1 MQVGFQTD
9 THAGRQRVD
18 SDGPYSHPRLPVTQS
33 ADDSPAALSRR
44 QLITATGLAAAGL
57 AVATPASAA
66 SVGGIVRPKRPRQTP
81 PFESLRDWLAAMEE
95 WGLLVRF
102 RDVDQDAWEATAIM
116 YHLVDQY
123 GSYGAPV
130 AIFENVKIGGRWYK
144 GPVVGNYQGHWHQEA
159 ILWGLEPDLTD
170 ARNSYRTGLA
180 HMVKL
185 LQANKGDYPQVP
197 PVVVARERAP
207 CKEVVLEGDD
217 IDITAFPFIQG
228 NPGDAGRYINTGST
242 FSADPEWQQNFG
254 TYRCQILGPRLIHLN
269 SEPNQT
275 GHRMFLRARERGEKS
290 MRIAVVLGQDP
301 VTWLVSGSRVPI
313 TPRKPVDELAYVG
326 GMRGKPLEVVKADL
340 SDLLIPAHSEMVI
353 EGEIDL
359 TEWVAEGPYHETY
372 GYLGNR
378 NTDRFR
384 FTVQRVTHRK
394 NPIIMNSFTSIGG
407 GFCKAPMDAYSDV
420 LWKQRYPQI
429 NQIYYH
435 DEAKGVTFISIRKD
449 QAGRGLE
456 IAKAYSERS
465 LIAKIVVVVDDD
477 LDVMNQSEMLLA
489 LGSRWQPGKGSEI
502 YPTKPASFF
511 EPSSADG
518 KTTSKIAID
527 ATMQWAEEGGPTEF
541 PALNRNLFDQ
551 AAAPDIYET
560 ILTKWPEQLTRKP
573 W

>member
-1 MQVGFQTD
+1 MHDPTSG
-9 THAGRQRVD
+9 
-18 SDGPYSHPRLPVTQS
+18 
-33 ADDSPAALSRR
+33 DDALSRR
-44 QLITATGLAAAGL
+44 ALLVGTSIATTAALLSAAPAAARPDGP
-57 AVATPASAA
+57 VA
-66 SVGGIVRPKRPRQTP
+66 IRRPKRPRKIP
-81 PFESLRDWLAAMEE
+81 PFESLRDWLDAMED

-116 YHLVDQY
+116 YHLVDLY

-130 AIFENVKIGGRWYK
+130 VIFENVKIGGRWYK
-144 GPVVGNYQGHWHQEA
+144 GPIVGNFQSHWHQEA

-197 PVVVARERAP
+197 PVVVPRERAP
-207 CKEVVLEGDD
+207 CKEIVLEGDD
-217 IDITAFPFIQG
+217 IDITSFAFMQG

-275 GHRMFLRARERGEKS
+275 ANNMFKRARARGEKS
-290 MRIAVVLGQDP
+290 MKIAVVVGQDP

-313 TPRKPVDELAYVG
+313 VPKKPVDELAYVG

-384 FTVQRVTHRK
+384 FNVQRVTHRK
-394 NPIIMNSFTSIGG
+394 NPIVMNSFTSIGG

-429 NQIYYH
+429 KQIYYNE
-435 DEAKGVTFISIRKD
+435 EAKGVTFISIKKD
-449 QAGRGLE
+449 KPGLGLE
-456 IAKAYSERS
+456 VAKAYSERS

-477 LDVMNQSEMLLA
+477 LDVMSQSEMLLA
-489 LGSRWQPGKGSEI
+489 LGSRWQPKASEV
-502 YPTKPASFF
+502 YPSKPASFF
-511 EPSSADG
+511 EPSSPDG

-527 ATMQWAEEGGPTEF
+527 ATMQWPEEGGPAEF

-551 AAAPDIYET
+551 AAAPDIYEKV
-560 ILTKWPEQLTRKP
+560 IAKWPAQLTRKP